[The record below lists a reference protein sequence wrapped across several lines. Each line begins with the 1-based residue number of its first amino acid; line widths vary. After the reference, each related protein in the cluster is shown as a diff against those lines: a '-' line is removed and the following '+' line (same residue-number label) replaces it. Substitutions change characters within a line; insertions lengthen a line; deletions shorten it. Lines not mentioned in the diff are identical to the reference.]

1 MIRPNLHRVMA
12 KNDPLL
18 ANMNLGQRTPGR
30 EEMLKLP
37 RRLVV
42 IAVDEMDGLASQP
55 AAVCRHVVVLPE
67 TEISEEIQCVVGL
80 HAGVQPTHNHLIHL
94 PRIGER
100 AIAISNDVEVSK
112 VKVGRKPSVSHDDD
126 YAGMIPALFVRT
138 AESASTAKAIHCAF
152 APLSYQRG
160 DGFGKG
166 IGSLQSG
173 QRFNDRFG

>member
-1 MIRPNLHRVMA
+1 
-12 KNDPLL
+12 
-18 ANMNLGQRTPGR
+18 
-30 EEMLKLP
+30 MLKLSS
-37 RRLVV
+37 RFVV
-42 IAVDEMDGLASQP
+42 IAVDEMDGLASQ
-55 AAVCRHVVVLPE
+55 AVAICRHAVVLAE
-67 TEISEEIQCVVGL
+67 TKISEKIQCVVGL
-80 HAGVQPTHNHLIHL
+80 HKGIQAIHNHFIHL
-94 PRIGER
+94 PRICER
-100 AIAISNDVEVSK
+100 AIAISDDVEVPE
-112 VKVGRKPSVSHDDD
+112 VKVGREPDVSHDDD

>member
-1 MIRPNLHRVMA
+1 
-12 KNDPLL
+12 
-18 ANMNLGQRTPGR
+18 
-30 EEMLKLP
+30 MLKLS

-55 AAVCRHVVVLPE
+55 LAICRHAIVLAE
-67 TEISEEIQCVVGL
+67 TEISEEIHCVIWL
-80 HAGVQPTHNHLIHL
+80 HKGIQSIHNHLIHL

-100 AIAISNDVEVSK
+100 AIAISDDVEVSK